1 METFGQRVRSAR
13 KAMKLTQ
20 VELAKRVK
28 MSQGNLSDIEN
39 GHVPT
44 STHTPLL
51 AEVLGVNA
59 AWLATGKRDR
69 FVGHSETER
78 SENYVTGVSP
88 SSNSKAR
95 EPATEYVAREIT
107 YEVIRRVVSGALQG
121 LGVRYEDLVADDAAA
136 RQRIE
141 AVLTRS
147 EPKFKNAT
155 YDEILRITGSEIVK
169 IKDGI
174 VEMEGSTGRG
184 RKKKPA

>member
-1 METFGQRVRSAR
+1 MRSAR

-51 AEVLGVNA
+51 AEALGVNA
-59 AWLATGKRDR
+59 AWLATGKGDPPA
-69 FVGHSETER
+69 GHFESKKP
-78 SENYVTGVSP
+78 VTYGADVSP

-95 EPATEYVAREIT
+95 EPATEYAAREIT
-107 YEVIRRVVSGALQG
+107 YEVVRRVVSGTLQG
-121 LGVRYEDLVADDAAA
+121 LGIRYEDLVADDAAA
-136 RQRIE
+136 RRRIE
-141 AVLTRS
+141 ALLTRP
-147 EPKFKNAT
+147 EPKFKNEAP
-155 YDEILRITGSEIVK
+155 DEVLRITGSELVK
-169 IKDGI
+169 IRNGI